1 MPSSIVN
8 LKRILADE
16 SSKKSKD
23 MVMSLKVFKKLSSLL
38 LTKADN
44 TTIDVAVRMY
54 RDVVAYRNENREDA
68 VKSKT
73 KMTDFSATKT
83 ALKTQ
88 KNIEDYKAE
97 IENEEK

>member
-1 MPSSIVN
+1 MKLFKDNLLSIIKYIMVSSIVN

-23 MVMSLKVFKKLSSLL
+23 MVMSLKVFKKLSSLM

-54 RDVVAYRNENREDA
+54 HDA
-68 VKSKT
+68 VKNRT
-73 KMTDFSATKT
+73 H
-83 ALKTQ
+83 ALQ
-88 KNIEDYKAE
+88 QGLSL
-97 IENEEK
+97 